1 MKVTHSDWAAPIV
14 AVPKQDG
21 KLRICGDYKVTVN
34 AALDIDQYPLP
45 KPDDLFASL
54 AGGKKFTKLDLA
66 QAYQQLMLDEN
77 SRKYTSNNKYSSGL
91 YQYTRLPF
99 GIASAPAIFQKT
111 MDQILQGIS
120 HVTCYIDDILIT
132 GANEQEH
139 LHNLKEVFSRLD
151 QHNLRIKRAKCE
163 FMKSSVEYLA
173 TL

>member
-66 QAYQQLMLDEN
+66 QAYQQLVLDEN
-77 SRKYTSNNKYSSGL
+77 SRKYTTINTHQGCTNIPGCHLVLHRLQLFSRK
-91 YQYTRLPF
+91 QWTRSFREFL
-99 GIASAPAIFQKT
+99 
-111 MDQILQGIS
+111 ML
-120 HVTCYIDDILIT
+120 HVTLT
-132 GANEQEH
+132 T
-139 LHNLKEVFSRLD
+139 S
-151 QHNLRIKRAKCE
+151 
-163 FMKSSVEYLA
+163 
-173 TL
+173 